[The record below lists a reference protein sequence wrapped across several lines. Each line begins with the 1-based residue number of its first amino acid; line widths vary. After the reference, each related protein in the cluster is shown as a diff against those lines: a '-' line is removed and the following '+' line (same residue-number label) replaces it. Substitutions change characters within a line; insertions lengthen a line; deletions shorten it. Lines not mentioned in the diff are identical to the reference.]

1 MESRMS
7 DPAACRTRN
16 SSKWP
21 LRLIRCGTVWAIW
34 ALWAA
39 PAWAQAPGGRV
50 VGGGK
55 SYVIEGVVT
64 VLLFGLAIFA
74 VGRTGRR
81 N

>member
-1 MESRMS
+1 MS
-7 DPAACRTRN
+7 PFVARQTRN
-16 SSKWP
+16 SR
-21 LRLIRCGTVWAIW
+21 RLVPWVAACV
-34 ALWAA
+34 LWCVCVS
-39 PAWAQAPGGRV
+39 PAWAQAPAPPGGRV

-64 VLLFGLAIFA
+64 VLLCGLAIFA